1 MGCKESSMKERE
13 DVKVGPKDSRPSSGN
28 VNAGADEASKRI
40 GSSNGSVGGDNG
52 EANKVTERA
61 ERTPKATGAGYSSE
75 KDLHNT
81 DAPCVPD
88 SLITFVPVTSPAE
101 TQPQPQAAGVDLSRS
116 VSSTNEELNGSFSV
130 DLSGSFRISY
140 SNKGDMLPS
149 KRIPERRR
157 SRFISPKQLETV
169 SPHPSDND
177 IVLICT
183 DCGMDITEN
192 CESVLCALT
201 GKAHI

>member
-13 DVKVGPKDSRPSSGN
+13 DVKVGPKVSRPSSGN
-28 VNAGADEASKRI
+28 VNASADGVSKKI

-52 EANKVTERA
+52 EANTVTERA
-61 ERTPKATGAGYSSE
+61 GVTPKAIGAGYSS
-75 KDLHNT
+75 KRDLHNT
-81 DAPCVPD
+81 DEPCVPD
-88 SLITFVPVTSPAE
+88 SLITFVPIISPAE
-101 TQPQPQAAGVDLSRS
+101 TQPQQQVAGVDLSRS

-149 KRIPERRR
+149 KRMPERRH
-157 SRFISPKQLETV
+157 SRFISPQQLKTV

-201 GKAHI
+201 GKAHV